1 MGWVKMSMGNVLPI
15 THLQV
20 INNNLNWHGFFL
32 HKLLILY
39 YFCLFVKRTLQ
50 VLFFFFWINQ
60 EDNIMDS
67 AFYIIY
73 WFEWWILG
81 RASTIFWMKKIF
93 ELRKIFMT
101 IWTSFTIK
109 KTLKAK
115 VIFMWTPSHCIV
127 RLFF

>member
-73 WFEWWILG
+73 
-81 RASTIFWMKKIF
+81 
-93 ELRKIFMT
+93 
-101 IWTSFTIK
+101 
-109 KTLKAK
+109 
-115 VIFMWTPSHCIV
+115 
-127 RLFF
+127 